1 MKIKKQAQV
10 AIHTA
15 ATAAAGGVAITP
27 IPFADAALLIPIQ
40 TVMITRIYHA
50 YGQKVSSGVI
60 KGGVLTATT
69 ASSVGKSVVGNAFKL
84 IPGVGTVTGAM
95 ITGSTAV
102 AVTEGLG
109 FAIANAFETDGI
121 DNSNDLL
128 KVISKY
134 LANFTK

>member
-15 ATAAAGGVAITP
+15 ATAAAGVAITP

-50 YGQKVSSGVI
+50 YGQKVSSGAI
-60 KGGVLTATT
+60 KGVLTATT